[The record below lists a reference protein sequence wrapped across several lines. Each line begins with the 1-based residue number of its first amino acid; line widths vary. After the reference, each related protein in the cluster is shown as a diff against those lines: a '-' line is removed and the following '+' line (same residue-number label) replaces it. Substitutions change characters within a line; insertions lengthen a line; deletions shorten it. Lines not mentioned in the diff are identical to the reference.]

1 MSDRFKFR
9 AWNKAENM
17 YHYNAECAYDSMG
30 GTPPLMDDSFGGVLC
45 NDDYVVEQCTGLTD
59 NNGKLIYEGDYIRF
73 EWTFKD
79 NEVFKV
85 VWDRK
90 HCQFT
95 CYDAVSGC
103 EFITWYTAFENGS
116 SYRCEIIGNIHE
128 MEVPQ

>member
-59 NNGKLIYEGDYIRF
+59 NNGKLIYEGDVVKTVTGDIGEVQYIPARCGF
-73 EWTFKD
+73 LVYFPD
-79 NEVFKV
+79 NA
-85 VWDRK
+85 
-90 HCQFT
+90 T
-95 CYDAVSGC
+95 CIVH
-103 EFITWYTAFENGS
+103 ETQ
-116 SYRCEIIGNIHE
+116 EILGNIHE
-128 MEVPQ
+128 MGGRNESRRS